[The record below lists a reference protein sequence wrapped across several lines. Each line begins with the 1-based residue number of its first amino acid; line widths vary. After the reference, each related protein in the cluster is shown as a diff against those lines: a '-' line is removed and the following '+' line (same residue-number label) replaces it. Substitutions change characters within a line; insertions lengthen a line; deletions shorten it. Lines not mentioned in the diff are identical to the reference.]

1 MSQSS
6 FDCHQK
12 RLAKVTK
19 HKHPSITPCHDT
31 IQLWTTPTRQLAYSK
46 MTTQTTPQT
55 SPGNDPS
62 VERKKAL
69 ELKLKLKKEALASMQ
84 ERVFATQQEIQKLK
98 SKKENRQLYKRV
110 SQDTR
115 EEAVLG
121 EISDSGSEW
130 SGDEMPDSCWPRMHE
145 WQFAIYIYIYLMWFP
160 YKQWFTAWFLWWHW
174 CKAWMVVEW
183 LGGAQLGTNTSCC
196 MLPSWHS
203 TRLHWCKLKC
213 TRMFYILGTFVFI
226 NRKIFRYIYNTLSR
240 TKCRWSY
247 ISSSDVLAP
256 RNASSC
262 LYCTPCLWNAF
273 IGTIIKVAGG

>member
-1 MSQSS
+1 
-6 FDCHQK
+6 
-12 RLAKVTK
+12 
-19 HKHPSITPCHDT
+19 
-31 IQLWTTPTRQLAYSK
+31 

-130 SGDEMPDSCWPRMHE
+130 SGDEMPDSCWPRMH
-145 WQFAIYIYIYLMWFP
+145 
-160 YKQWFTAWFLWWHW
+160 
-174 CKAWMVVEW
+174 
-183 LGGAQLGTNTSCC
+183 
-196 MLPSWHS
+196 
-203 TRLHWCKLKC
+203 
-213 TRMFYILGTFVFI
+213 
-226 NRKIFRYIYNTLSR
+226 
-240 TKCRWSY
+240 
-247 ISSSDVLAP
+247 
-256 RNASSC
+256 
-262 LYCTPCLWNAF
+262 
-273 IGTIIKVAGG
+273 